1 MEVSLRSWLT
11 EFILNSTFSSPR
23 KAGAQKK
30 KDRDQTYISSYE
42 PQHHSGSCDAKHSWE
57 WVTKHLRIITQPGT
71 IKCVHSVA
79 SFPNREKDH
88 TVCLNKDAT
97 NGMEASRPEPSAP
110 RLCGS
115 QFQRPRALRQ
125 TSTIFNKPASFC
137 FCIKLSRGRQYRGK
151 QAMIKDSVKK
161 IKVQLPGYVLRPVNI
176 ELSPKAPAD
185 PQEENLCLH

>member
-1 MEVSLRSWLT
+1 MNHNITV
-11 EFILNSTFSSPR
+11 
-23 KAGAQKK
+23 GAV
-30 KDRDQTYISSYE
+30 T
-42 PQHHSGSCDAKHSWE
+42 PNTSGSGWQSISGSSHSRKQENVGSHFWHTRSTLAGFE
-57 WVTKHLRIITQPGT
+57 AG
-71 IKCVHSVA
+71 IKCVSVA